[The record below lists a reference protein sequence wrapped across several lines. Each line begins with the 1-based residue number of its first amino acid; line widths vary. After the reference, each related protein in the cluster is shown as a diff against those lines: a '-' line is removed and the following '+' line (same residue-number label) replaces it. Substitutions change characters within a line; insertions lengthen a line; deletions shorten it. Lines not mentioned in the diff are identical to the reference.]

1 MSKPSIKSLFLP
13 GPAGRLEAL
22 LNTGSANGAP
32 DRRDSCVWRG
42 RSPSYAAV
50 VAHPHPLF
58 GGTMHNKVVY
68 HAAKTLNEFGFP
80 VLRFNFRGVGA
91 SQGKHDIAPADAKAA
106 SAGGPGDGRGEVD
119 DVRAALEWL
128 AGEFHLPII
137 FAGFSFGA
145 AVGLR
150 AVCAEISSQ
159 PKPTAASAGDRGW
172 GVQALILLGLPLH
185 AESREYH
192 YGDLRGCAQ
201 PKLFVSG
208 ERDQYAPTQAL
219 AELIAGLPGANRFV
233 AIPGADHFFNGHLPE
248 MRTAIRAWVEE
259 TLLGGRVAV

>member
-1 MSKPSIKSLFLP
+1 MSKSSIRSLFLE
-13 GPAGRLEAL
+13 GPAGRLEAV
-22 LNTGSANGAP
+22 LNTGLADPA
-32 DRRDSCVWRG
+32 
-42 RSPSYAAV
+42 YAAL
-50 VAHPHPLF
+50 VAHPHPLY

-80 VLRFNFRGVGA
+80 VLRFNFRGAGA
-91 SQGKHDIAPADAKAA
+91 SQGEHDIAPADAKAA
-106 SAGGPGDGRGEVD
+106 SAGRRPWRSGR
-119 DVRAALEWL
+119 RAGGARRGWP
-128 AGEFHLPII
+128 ANFALPII

-172 GVQALILLGLPLH
+172 RVQALILLGLPLH

-233 AIPGADHFFNGHLPE
+233 AIPGADHFFTGHLPE